1 MKPQEF
7 AELYVAY
14 SATYCDGAE
23 PTISSLEDFE
33 RKELANYQNKAVE
46 SKIDDYHDIAD
57 DDDDDDDDMMVAYGC
72 NTPTVS
78 INCSLNNFF
87 ISIQLPVAQLN
98 WSLVVFNE

>member
-1 MKPQEF
+1 MEPQEF

-33 RKELANYQNKAVE
+33 RKELFNYKNKTVA
-46 SKIDDYHDIAD
+46 SKIDDYPDIED
-57 DDDDDDDDMMVAYGC
+57 DDEDDVMKVYGC

-78 INCSLNNFF
+78 TNYLLNFF
-87 ISIQLPVAQLN
+87 LVSIQLPVAE
-98 WSLVVFNE
+98 SRYF

>member
-1 MKPQEF
+1 MEPQEL

-33 RKELANYQNKAVE
+33 RKELANYKNKANE
-46 SKIDDYHDIAD
+46 SINTKTQLNDYED
-57 DDDDDDDDMMVAYGC
+57 DDDDDLMEAYGC

-78 INCSLNNFF
+78 INCS
-87 ISIQLPVAQLN
+87 
-98 WSLVVFNE
+98 

>member
-1 MKPQEF
+1 MECLGFDLSVSYNVEPQAF

-33 RKELANYQNKAVE
+33 RKELANYKNKVFE
-46 SKIDDYHDIAD
+46 STNTQREYDDYNEIAD
-57 DDDDDDDDMMVAYGC
+57 DDDDDLMEAYVC

-78 INCSLNNFF
+78 INCSLN
-87 ISIQLPVAQLN
+87 
-98 WSLVVFNE
+98 